1 MTPRVGDGMAHSED
15 DTARRPLALVLSG
28 GGARAA
34 YQVGVLS
41 ALAEIA
47 PDLHIPILTGVSAG
61 AINTVYLASHQGPFH
76 HGVAGLAAEW
86 RRLTPERVFAVRPVH
101 LGRAV
106 LRWVLNMIRRRS
118 VPRPSLRGLMDA
130 DPLRGFLATR
140 MDVDGIQR
148 NIAAGRL
155 RAAALSATRYS
166 TGETIT
172 FVQGAPDL
180 RLWTRHMRVAVRAR
194 LTVDHLMA
202 SAAIPLI
209 FPAVRVGDAFYGDG
223 AVRQTAPL
231 APAIHLGA
239 GRIIAISMR
248 NRDPVGGDVGEAEY
262 PVAARVFGLLMH
274 SVFLDSLDAD
284 AERLQRL
291 NDLLALLPDPH
302 AAPHGIRRVDL
313 LMLRPSRDIGGLAG
327 ERTLHMP
334 AAVRFLVSSIGG
346 SGRARTSDFL
356 SYLMFEPG
364 YLGLLM
370 ELGYGDTIA
379 RRDEVLR
386 FVDGP

>member
-1 MTPRVGDGMAHSED
+1 MTDAYFEA
-15 DTARRPLALVLSG
+15 TRRPLALVLSG

-41 ALAEIA
+41 ALAELA
-47 PDLHIPILTGVSAG
+47 PNLDISILTGVSAG
-61 AINTVYLASHQGPFH
+61 AINTVYLAAHQGPFH
-76 HGVAGLAAEW
+76 EGVGGLAAEW
-86 RRLTPERVFAVRPVH
+86 RRLTPERVYGVRPVH

-106 LRWVLNMIRRRS
+106 LRWALNMVLRRS

-130 DPLRGFLATR
+130 DPLRGFLATS

-172 FVQGAPDL
+172 FVQGVPDL
-180 RLWTRHMRVAVRAR
+180 ELWTRHMRVAVRVR
-194 LTVDHLMA
+194 ITVDHLMA
-202 SAAIPLI
+202 SAAIPLV

-239 GRIIAISMR
+239 QRIIAISMR
-248 NRDPVGGDVGEAEY
+248 NRDPVGADRAEAEY

-291 NDLLALLPDPH
+291 NDLLALLPDPRS
-302 AAPHGIRRVDL
+302 APDGVRRVDL

-327 ERTLHMP
+327 ERTLHLP
-334 AAVRFLVSSIGG
+334 PAVRFLVSSLGG

-386 FVDGP
+386 FVDGQ